1 MGSAVKS
8 AFGVP
13 ARQLLCCVSADF
25 PREKDIS
32 SPRCHSKNRA
42 QQHPARKKPVNEKQK
57 SKRDAAFAQQKAER
71 ATMRAHLRQKY
82 QLPKN
87 RTDKKQLEAVGS
99 KTKLPQD
106 LLAIVKPKAATDPTS
121 IFSSFGGLDFS
132 ALRVTAASAVQSLQR
147 PVMQCPV
154 M

>member
-1 MGSAVKS
+1 MESAVKS

-32 SPRCHSKNRA
+32 SQRCHKNRA
-42 QQHPARKKPVNEKQK
+42 QPPARKKPINEKQK

-71 ATMRAHLRQKY
+71 ASMRAHLRQKY

-87 RTDKKQLEAVGS
+87 RSDKKQLEAVGS
-99 KTKLPQD
+99 KTKLPRD
-106 LLAIVKPKAATDPTS
+106 LLAIVNPKAATDPSS

-147 PVMQCPV
+147 PVQCPV

>member
-1 MGSAVKS
+1 MESAVKS

-25 PREKDIS
+25 PREKGIS
-32 SPRCHSKNRA
+32 SQRCHSKNRA
-42 QQHPARKKPVNEKQK
+42 QPPALKKPISEKHK

-87 RTDKKQLEAVGS
+87 RTDKKQLEAVGN

-106 LLAIVKPKAATDPTS
+106 LLAIVKPKATTDPSS
-121 IFSSFGGLDFS
+121 IFSSLGGLDFS

-147 PVMQCPV
+147 PVQCPI